1 MKKIARLCLILFIIL
16 EPWIVTLIH
25 CEILSA
31 KYYDES
37 LLEACNTNGMVE
49 VDTIKILDY
58 KPFSYCK
65 VYGKSTDTGNIFILL
80 YDHENDDTEWEVVHW
95 DTVWSKSGSA
105 DGFVWPYIR

>member
-16 EPWIVTLIH
+16 EPWIVSLIH

-65 VYGKSTDTGNIFILL
+65 VYGKSTDTGNMFILL
-80 YDHENDDTEWEVVHW
+80 
-95 DTVWSKSGSA
+95 
-105 DGFVWPYIR
+105 